1 MDEKTQNIVHD
12 NREVIID
19 MIVDMYDLFST
30 NIWEIG
36 TKISKRD

>member
-1 MDEKTQNIVHD
+1 MNEKTQNIVLD

-19 MIVDMYDLFST
+19 MIVDMYDFST
-30 NIWEIG
+30 NIWEIW